1 MLSEKKR
8 ITALFAC
15 LLPLALLVSGC
26 NHPAPRANGGG
37 GDLTIHSISEPASVS
52 VPSTDDE
59 ETAKPSQTQPPD
71 SEKAKGL
78 QGDSAAVEPAP
89 GSPGKSEEQ
98 QKTPEKVEAEP
109 GKTPGQPIAPAA
121 AELDPEQAKAQTN
134 TPATVGPGVG
144 KTIAQ
149 PAPKQQPKQPDQT
162 TGEAAANPTESSAPK
177 ENRTVTRLTFQD
189 LYSDVTVRGVK
200 ISDKVNRLSGQKVEM
215 IGYMAPP
222 LTAQVRFFVLTK
234 VALTICPFC
243 STDADWPTDI
253 VVVFMPDGKE
263 ITPTEHQ
270 VKVTG
275 TLSVGSQTD
284 EETGFVSL
292 IRINA
297 DHVEVLK

>member
-8 ITALFAC
+8 ITALLAS
-15 LLPLALLVSGC
+15 LLPLALFISGC
-26 NHPAPRANGGG
+26 NHPAPRTSGSE
-37 GDLTIHSISEPASVS
+37 GDLTVQSISEAPAVS
-52 VPSTDDE
+52 TPTTDAE
-59 ETAKPSQTQPPD
+59 EDAKPSQTQTPD
-71 SEKAKGL
+71 SGTAEEP
-78 QGDSAAVEPAP
+78 QDFTAAVQPAD
-89 GSPGKSEEQ
+89 GKSEGQ
-98 QKTPEKVEAEP
+98 QNTPEKAGPAP
-109 GKTPGQPIAPAA
+109 GKTPGQQNTPAA
-121 AELDPEQAKAQTN
+121 VEAPPAKANSQPN
-134 TPATVGPGVG
+134 TPATAVPSVG

-149 PAPKQQPKQPDQT
+149 PAPKRQPTDTAEKS
-162 TGEAAANPTESSAPK
+162 AASPTESSAPK
-177 ENRTVTRLTFQD
+177 ETETVTRLTFQD

-253 VVVFMPDGKE
+253 VVVFMPEGKE

-292 IRINA
+292 IRIMA
-297 DHVEVLK
+297 DQVEVLK